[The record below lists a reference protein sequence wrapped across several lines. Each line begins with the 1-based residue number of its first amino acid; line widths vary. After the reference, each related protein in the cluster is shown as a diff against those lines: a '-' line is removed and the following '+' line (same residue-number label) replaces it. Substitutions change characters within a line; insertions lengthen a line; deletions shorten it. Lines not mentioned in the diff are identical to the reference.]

1 MVLPNTIPLLLG
13 CGYDETVSLMLS
25 NPDDHMQNIV
35 RLSKICKVKIKF
47 TQPVT
52 IYPNRRRAIKDVTE
66 YVFSDFF
73 ISGDRICYRFK
84 KDGRHGQYLQMQY
97 VESYEPVRTTVN
109 EFRDYEQFKK
119 KFDLFFITE
128 ELIKDLWESTS
139 AQHGGKYMP
148 SDFKPVSK
156 AGHEALRMFLRTFK
170 GVNSTDTTG
179 YMERTSVVQGEPTYH
194 ILYGRYYGRSLD
206 CHFSRDVDVSHQIGL
221 NRVFYSST
229 RTGGGK
235 ERNGI
240 LANRS
245 TYLWLEDD

>member
-1 MVLPNTIPLLLG
+1 MILPNTIPLLLG
-13 CGYDETVSLMLS
+13 RGYDETVSLMLS

-47 TQPVT
+47 SQPVN
-52 IYPNRRRAIKDVTE
+52 IYPNSRRAIKDVTE

-73 ISGDRICYRFK
+73 LKGDMICYRFK
-84 KDGRHGQYLQMQY
+84 KDGRHGQYLQMQH
-97 VESYEPVRTTVN
+97 VESYEPVRTTID
-109 EFRDYEQFKK
+109 EFNSYEDFKK
-119 KFDLFFITE
+119 KFDLYFITE
-128 ELIKDLWESTS
+128 ELIKDLWEGTS
-139 AQHGGKYMP
+139 AQHGEKYKP

-156 AGHEALRMFLRTFK
+156 AGKEALNSFLRTFK
-170 GVNSTDTTG
+170 GVNSTDITG
-179 YMERTSVVQGEPTYH
+179 YTEKDSLVTDEGKYH
-194 ILYGRYYGRSLD
+194 ILYGHYFGRSFD
-206 CHFSRDVDVSHQIGL
+206 CHFSRDVDVSHQIGQ

-240 LANRS
+240 LATRS